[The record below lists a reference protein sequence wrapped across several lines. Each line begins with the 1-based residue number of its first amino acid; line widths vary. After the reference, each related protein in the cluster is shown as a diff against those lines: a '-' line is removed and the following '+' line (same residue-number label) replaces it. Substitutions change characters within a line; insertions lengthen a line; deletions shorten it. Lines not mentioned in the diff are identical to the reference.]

1 MKITL
6 PALLLAMLPLMAF
19 ATTGPGSTRAE
30 VIAAF
35 GEPQGAF
42 RKGAVE
48 TLAYPAGELDLKDGK
63 LVALPAGFAER
74 QAAGRR
80 NAEKGLVLHD
90 GKWVTPEE
98 RDKQRDA
105 ERARFEERRAAA
117 QAKAAGGVTV
127 VRKGG
132 AAIDLPALL
141 PKGKVTVVDFYAD
154 WCGPCRAIAPQLEAL
169 AKGDPRVAVVKVDI
183 VNWDT
188 PVANQFNLHSI
199 PHMQVYDEAGRAV
212 GKAGSNFA
220 AVKENVARAL
230 AD

>member
-1 MKITL
+1 MKT
-6 PALLLAMLPLMAF
+6 PLLALIVLCLPLLTRA
-19 ATTGPGSTRAE
+19 APGPGATRAE

-48 TLAYPAGELDLKDGK
+48 TLAYPAGELNLKDGK
-63 LVALPAGFAER
+63 LVALPAGFADR
-74 QAAGRR
+74 QAEGRR
-80 NAEKGLVLHD
+80 NEEKGLVLFD
-90 GKWVTPEE
+90 GEWMTPEA

-105 ERARFEERRAAA
+105 ERARFSERRATA
-117 QAKAAGGVTV
+117 QAKANGGVTV
-127 VRKGG
+127 VKKGG

-141 PKGKVTVVDFYAD
+141 PKGKVVVVDFYAD

-188 PVANQFNLHSI
+188 PVAKQFKLRSI
-199 PHMQVYDEAGRAV
+199 PHMQVYDEEGRAV
-212 GKAGSNFA
+212 GKAGSSMA
-220 AVKENVARAL
+220 AVKETVARAL